1 MKHRPFL
8 FFNSSLHIPRR
19 DEPVEEFSAHEDGS
33 KMPRANLPMLLFD
46 NAGTGIN
53 HWLVS
58 MDGDVYIA
66 ELNDFSLETDAGPQ

>member
-1 MKHRPFL
+1 
-8 FFNSSLHIPRR
+8 
-19 DEPVEEFSAHEDGS
+19 
-33 KMPRANLPMLLFD
+33 MLLFD